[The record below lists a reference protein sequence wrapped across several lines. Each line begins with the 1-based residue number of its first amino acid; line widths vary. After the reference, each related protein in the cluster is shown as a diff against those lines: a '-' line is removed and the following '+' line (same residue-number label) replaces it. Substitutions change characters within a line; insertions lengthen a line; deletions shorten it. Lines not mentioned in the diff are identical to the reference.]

1 MSVLKKAFIA
11 KLVDFYIKDNFKGN
25 ASDLKTNCLG
35 ILEVRMS
42 CNKHPGEHFVV
53 FITGHGT
60 LQTSC
65 GTIYFSGNELTII
78 CKANRYK
85 FELLLG
91 LETLP
96 TITSKIHPPSFLL
109 KQEKSKCNQRIRTIL
124 CWLILFVQ
132 NKRSFLYV

>member
-11 KLVDFYIKDNFKGN
+11 KLVDFYIKDNFIGN

-42 CNKHPGEHFVV
+42 CNKHPGEHFIV
-53 FITGHGT
+53 FITGHET

-91 LETLP
+91 LETPP
-96 TITSKIHPPSFLL
+96 TITSRTQPPPFLL
-109 KQEKSKCNQRIRTIL
+109 KQEKSKSNQRIRSVL
-124 CWLILFVQ
+124 C
-132 NKRSFLYV
+132 

>member
-11 KLVDFYIKDNFKGN
+11 KLVDFYIKDNFIGN

-42 CNKHPGEHFVV
+42 CNKHPGEHFIV
-53 FITGHGT
+53 FITGHET

-91 LETLP
+91 LETPP
-96 TITSKIHPPSFLL
+96 TITSRTQPPPFLL
-109 KQEKSKCNQRIRTIL
+109 KQEKSKSNQRIRTVL
-124 CWLILFVQ
+124 CWLLLFIQ

>member
-11 KLVDFYIKDNFKGN
+11 KLVDFYIKDNFIGN

-42 CNKHPGEHFVV
+42 CNKHPGEHFIV
-53 FITGHGT
+53 FITGHET

-91 LETLP
+91 LETPP
-96 TITSKIHPPSFLL
+96 TITSRTQPPPFLL
-109 KQEKSKCNQRIRTIL
+109 KQEKSKSNQRIRTVL
-124 CWLILFVQ
+124 C
-132 NKRSFLYV
+132 